1 MVLSLINFPN
11 QKSQAETPRELWQL
25 PVCVCLLKVKN
36 LQENGGNVNMHFGS
50 VFSALEPKKCW
61 KPCVSCSW
69 ERGSA
74 VPSSAWQPAA
84 LCSHA
89 RFLPLSTQKRLTGE
103 RSMSLYLGILSA
115 SEHPHFCCVHVG
127 NIILN

>member
-1 MVLSLINFPN
+1 
-11 QKSQAETPRELWQL
+11 
-25 PVCVCLLKVKN
+25 
-36 LQENGGNVNMHFGS
+36 MHFGS

-89 RFLPLSTQKRLTGE
+89 RFLPLSTQKCLTGE
-103 RSMSLYLGILSA
+103 RSMSLYPWNSLSLRT
-115 SEHPHFCCVHVG
+115 SSLLLCSRG
-127 NIILN
+127 